1 MGNSVAY
8 PVYRT
13 TDPAEAYA
21 KARLLCGLLARRY
34 AEVRVG
40 AELGTVADV
49 RRMAA
54 LLPDAIYDHTGMRT
68 HPETGEFLYFEADV
82 RTATDAELG
91 AAVPLE
97 FVCTELPAAGDEEEF
112 VRAVGAGPAS
122 ISWEGCWPD
131 EPELGSHA
139 SPKYDG
145 VQLVLNSDECEWS
158 RKVSEVHTVYV
169 HVTKFGDAGRA
180 ERLAAAIGGSVLGG
194 PERGC

>member
-21 KARLLCGLLARRY
+21 RARLLCGLLARRY
-34 AEVRVG
+34 EEVRVG
-40 AELGTVADV
+40 PELSTVEDV

-54 LLPDAIYDHTGMRT
+54 LLPDAHYDYTEMRT
-68 HPETGEFLYFEADV
+68 HPQTDEPLYFEVDV
-82 RTATDAELG
+82 RTATDAEL
-91 AAVPLE
+91 AAEVPLD
-97 FVCTELPAAGDEEEF
+97 FTYTELPAAVAEEEF

-122 ISWEGCWPD
+122 IGWEGCWPD
-131 EPELGSHA
+131 EPELGSYA

-158 RKVSEVHTVYV
+158 RKVSGVHTVYV
-169 HVTKFGDAGRA
+169 HVTKFGDLGRA

-194 PERGC
+194 PEQGC